1 MAPDVDGEIGWRNRC
16 TGMLREWD
24 FHPTFCA
31 LLLLCLLLTVRG
43 VPLAL
48 TVAAGCVSRSGLAL
62 VRACGCLWGA
72 GTIKFLRHPAS
83 KHTRL
88 VMRQDETR
96 KCFLNHM
103 VRQWESGAL

>member
-1 MAPDVDGEIGWRNRC
+1 MHWYVLHC
-16 TGMLREWD
+16 TVLCVHLREWD
-24 FHPTFCA
+24 CT
-31 LLLLCLLLTVRG
+31 
-43 VPLAL
+43 PLFARSYSYACYSLRVAL
-48 TVAAGCVSRSGLAL
+48 TVVAGCVSRSGLAL
-62 VRACGCLWGA
+62 VLAWGCLWGA

-103 VRQWESGAL
+103 V